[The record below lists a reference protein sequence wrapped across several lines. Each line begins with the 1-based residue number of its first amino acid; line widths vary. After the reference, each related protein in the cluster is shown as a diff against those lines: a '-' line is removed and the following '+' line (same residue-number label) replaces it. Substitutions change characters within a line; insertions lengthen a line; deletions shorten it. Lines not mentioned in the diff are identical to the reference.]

1 MSKARPESIDMA
13 NLAIFQGLLQPPKS
27 VADYDQQAAE
37 LQRAKLQ
44 NQTLG
49 YQNQAAER
57 GAQRA
62 DQLLQLSRSL
72 PQGTT
77 DLDRLAALRGAGFYD
92 EADKLDTSLQNRVKT
107 QAQAAKDTAEAG
119 STSFKTQEARKTARL
134 QAISQFTNPQDA
146 LNHIA
151 DGVAKGDISQEDA
164 VMMAKNVPSDP
175 AEFQKWQLLTIQ
187 ALLTPEQQTKL
198 TTPDANSRLS
208 SQTLLTTNALTNATT
223 RRGQNMVD
231 ARTRE
236 STSAAV
242 SKPFE
247 VTGPD
252 GSPVLV
258 QQTQDGTIT
267 PVKGYTPKT
276 GKQKDIPASVNT
288 KIIEGAQGISNIDSA
303 IQAIRDY
310 PDALGFTN
318 AVPGMQNI
326 RQVTDPKGVAVR
338 AQVANIGSL
347 TLHDRSGAAVSASEF
362 PRLAPFIPSASD
374 SPAAA
379 IAKLQKMKKIASEEL
394 GLYAD
399 TYGPDNGYKASP
411 VLKRNAPVATPA
423 TTAAAPSGFKII
435 SAK

>member
-1 MSKARPESIDMA
+1 MSKARPESTDMA

-27 VADYDQQAAE
+27 VADYDRQAAE

-77 DLDRLAALRGAGFYD
+77 DLDRLAALRSAGFYD

-151 DGVAKGDISQEDA
+151 DGVAKGDIPQEDA
-164 VMMAKNVPSDP
+164 VLMAKNVPSDP
-175 AEFQKWQLLTIQ
+175 AQFQQWQLRTIQ

-198 TTPDANSRLS
+198 TTPDANARLS
-208 SQTLLTTNALTNATT
+208 SQTQLSTNALTSATT

-252 GSPVLV
+252 GIPVLV
-258 QQTQDGTIT
+258 QQTKDGSIV
-267 PVKGYTPKT
+267 PVEGYAPKAA
-276 GKQKDIPASVNT
+276 KQKEIPASVNA
-288 KIIEGAQGISNIDSA
+288 KIIEGKQSINNIDSA
-303 IQAIRDY
+303 IKAIESN
-310 PDALGFTN
+310 PGALGVSN
-318 AVPGMQNI
+318 AIPGMQTV
-326 RQVTDPKGVAVR
+326 RQFSDPSGIAVR

-374 SPAAA
+374 SPTAAV
-379 IAKLQKMKKIASEEL
+379 AKLKQMKKIATEEL
-394 GLYAD
+394 GLFAG
-399 TYGPDNGYKASP
+399 TYGPDNGYRAHPLLSDKAGAANP
-411 VLKRNAPVATPA
+411 ATPNVGND
-423 TTAAAPSGFKII
+423 PLGLRR
-435 SAK
+435 